1 MNGTND
7 ESIFHLLD
15 ESVDL
20 VVILHPELTHADQGQ
35 VNERQKI
42 AYLSRCIIIV
52 QSLTVMGEPECTYG
66 KHVKVIVFSIYPA
79 NMPGSFPKRF

>member
-52 QSLTVMGEPECTYG
+52 
-66 KHVKVIVFSIYPA
+66 
-79 NMPGSFPKRF
+79 

>member
-35 VNERQKI
+35 VNER
-42 AYLSRCIIIV
+42 
-52 QSLTVMGEPECTYG
+52 
-66 KHVKVIVFSIYPA
+66 
-79 NMPGSFPKRF
+79 